1 MTFLHEISAAAKT
14 KGFLNEII
22 LLFNAVKEMDVFT
35 RLLLSKQLKAA
46 INQQIEMDGSI
57 D

>member
-46 INQQIEMDGSI
+46 INQQIEMDGWM